1 MSLVVAILLSV
12 LSAVLAFGGS
22 ALQALEA
29 RRVPSSQALRA
40 SLLGTLLRRPLWLLG
55 TGVNIVAFGIQ
66 LAALSVSSLAIV
78 QPIFAV
84 GLIVLAVIGVT
95 KLGEKLGLSEYAG
108 GVLIILG
115 LASLAL
121 VAPRHNH
128 LPLSW
133 WFGAPTL
140 AALCA
145 LVSVLAAMRLTGRSD
160 GLAASCAA
168 GLLYAWVGIGGT
180 LLGEAFSRSDWT
192 LVIVWGAGTTASAVL
207 AVLAEM
213 TALQTW
219 PVTRS
224 KPVVFVLQTIF
235 PAFLAPFFAAGG
247 FGPVHGAPFVVSL
260 LVVAGGSIVIA
271 SSSAVA
277 EAGG

>member
-1 MSLVVAILLSV
+1 MSLAAAIPLSV
-12 LSAVLAFGGS
+12 LSAVLAFGGA

-29 RRVPSSQALRA
+29 RRVPSSHALRA
-40 SLLGTLLRRPLWLLG
+40 ALLGTLLRRPLWLVG
-55 TGVNIVAFGIQ
+55 TALNIVAFGIQ
-66 LAALSVSSLAIV
+66 LVALSISSLAIV

-95 KLGEKLGLSEYAG
+95 KLGETLGRREYAG
-108 GVLIILG
+108 GALIILG

-128 LPLSW
+128 LPLGWS
-133 WFGAPTL
+133 FGAPML
-140 AALCA
+140 AALGA
-145 LVSVLAAMRLTGRSD
+145 LVLLLAGMRSTGRID

-180 LLGEAFSRSDWT
+180 LLGEAFSRRDWA
-192 LVIVWGAGTTASAVL
+192 LVAVWGASTIASSVL

-247 FGPVHGAPFVVSL
+247 FGPLDGAPFVLS
-260 LVVAGGSIVIA
+260 LVVVGGGSVVIA
-271 SSSAVA
+271 SSRAVA
-277 EAGG
+277 KAGG